1 MRRTI
6 LVFFSLISLITAT
19 ALADEG
25 MWPLYSLDQLPL
37 DTLKAYG
44 LKLQPTDI
52 YNPAGG
58 GLADA
63 VVQLGATGSFVS
75 PDGLMLTNHHVAFG
89 AVQEQSTIENNYLRD
104 GFYAA
109 TREQEIPAIGYKA
122 YITLGM
128 EDVTTKV
135 LKGVSDKMPDIDR
148 YKVIDLNIKKIVRD
162 TESGRD
168 VKAKVAR
175 MFGGKQYMLYTQF
188 ELRDIRIVYVPAEAI
203 GNFGGDI
210 DNWMWP
216 RHTGDFSFLRA
227 YVAPDGKS
235 ADFAAG
241 NVPYKPKVYLHIEP
255 NGIREGDFAM
265 TLGFPGSTERYISS
279 YDLANQIEYGY
290 PNTITTFEDEIN
302 IMMQAGRRDS
312 AVALRLASDLQGLNN
327 TLKNSYGTMEGFKKG
342 QILERKRAE
351 EQQLMEWL
359 KANPALLKKYGK
371 VLPELDSLYQA
382 KKVRQQHDNVL
393 SYLSWGCDYLRL
405 ANSIYRWSLEREKPD
420 LERER
425 GYQQRDM
432 ANALERLKNA
442 QTNLIPSV
450 DKEILKYFLTR
461 ALQLPPDQKIDAFE
475 KLVAEVDIPQRNEY
489 LNTMV
494 EELYAKSAVGSL
506 DERVKMF
513 NMSRAELEKLND
525 PFINLAKAL
534 KTEQDELRDRGKQF
548 AGAETRLA
556 PKLIHAFAE
565 WKQAKMYPDAN
576 GTMRL
581 SYGQVKGYTPRDAI
595 TYRYATGLGGV
606 MEKESSMDP
615 FTVPK
620 ELSAAYA
627 QKNPGRWLDPVINDV
642 PVDFLTTNDITGGNS
657 GSPVING
664 EGKLI
669 GVAFDGN
676 WEGVASDY
684 LFAPSVTRTIVVDVR
699 YILYLIDKVYHYDNL
714 MRELGV
720 QTAS

>member
-1 MRRTI
+1 MRRTV
-6 LVFFSLISLITAT
+6 LVSIFLLSLFAS

-44 LKLQPTDI
+44 LKLQPKDI

-75 PDGLMLTNHHVAFG
+75 PDGLMLTNHHVAFR
-89 AVQEQSTIENNYLRD
+89 AVQEQSTVETNYLRD

-109 TREQEIPAIGYKA
+109 THDLEIPALGYKA
-122 YITLGM
+122 FITLGM
-128 EDVTTKV
+128 EDVTTRV
-135 LKGVSDKMPDIDR
+135 LKGVSDKMADIDR
-148 YKVIDLNIKKIVRD
+148 YKTIDLNIKKIVRD

-188 ELRDIRIVYVPAEAI
+188 ELKDIRIVYVPPEAI

-235 ADFAAG
+235 AEFAKE
-241 NVPYKPKVYLHIEP
+241 NVPYKPKVWLQVEP
-255 NGIREGDFAM
+255 NGIREGDYSM

-279 YDLANQIEYGY
+279 YDLANQIENGY
-290 PNTITTFEDEIN
+290 PNTITTYEDEIN

-312 AVALRLASDLQGLNN
+312 SIALRLASDLQGLNN

-342 QILERKRAE
+342 NILERKRE
-351 EQQLMEWL
+351 EERQLMEWL
-359 KANPALLKKYGK
+359 KTNPALYKKFGT
-371 VLPELDSLYQA
+371 VLPELDSLYQS
-382 KKVRQQHDNVL
+382 RLSYQQQDRVL

-405 ANSIYRWSLEREKPD
+405 ANSIYRWSIEREKSD

-425 GYQQRDM
+425 GYQKRDE
-432 ANALERLKNA
+432 AGAVERLKNA
-442 QTNLIPSV
+442 QINLIPEV
-450 DKEILKYFLTR
+450 DKEILKYFMNR
-461 ALQLPPDQKIDAFE
+461 ALQLPEGQKIPAFE
-475 KLVAEVDIPQRNEY
+475 RLVAEVDAPQRNEY
-489 LNTMV
+489 ISRLV
-494 EELYAKSAVGSL
+494 EELYAGTKVGTTE
-506 DERVKMF
+506 ERLKMF
-513 NMSRAELEKLND
+513 GMSRAELEKLND

-534 KTEQDELRDRGKQF
+534 KPEQDEMRERGKQF
-548 AGAETRLA
+548 SGAETRLA

-606 MEKESSMDP
+606 MEKESNLDP
-615 FTVPK
+615 FTVPAQ
-620 ELSAAYA
+620 LSAAYG
-627 QKNPGRWLDPVINDV
+627 KRDFGRWLDPVINDV

-684 LFAPSVTRTIVVDVR
+684 LFAPKVTRTIVVDVR
-699 YILYLIDKVYHYDNL
+699 YILYLIEKVYHYDNL